1 MNEANSVGSF
11 PTTLKDLAPADARL
25 ALSIHRFVT
34 RELGVDWRGAG
45 LVVALSAGLDSTALL
60 LILSALRQRLNF
72 SLTAAHLDH
81 GLRAESGQDAE
92 AAREL
97 CRRLEVPF
105 RLRRCEVA
113 VRSVRTGLEDAG
125 RRARYAFLEQVRQDV
140 GAHWIVTAH
149 HVGDLAEDVLL
160 RLTRGAS
167 WPGLGGMPG
176 VGGPCGLLGAD
187 GKGRVL
193 RPLLLVEKAR
203 LRALLERQ
211 GLPWREDASNEE
223 RDFRRNRMRLDV
235 LPLLLA
241 ENPDLY
247 DVTRSLW
254 RVARMDE
261 EYWREMVFS
270 VPEFRPEGVFLRRAA
285 LAALPRPGRLR
296 AYVEAV
302 RRLGKGQVRSSALFA
317 LDDAW
322 EQRRH
327 GRVFQFPGGVRAE
340 LDARGV
346 LFCSDDTRDKAL
358 RCGLK
363 RRNGAK
369 QSAGFGERGKTD

>member
-1 MNEANSVGSF
+1 M
-11 PTTLKDLAPADARL
+11 TLKDLTPTDARL

-34 RELGVDWRGAG
+34 RELRVDWRGAG

-60 LILSALRQRLNF
+60 LVLSALRQSLKF

-97 CRRLEVPF
+97 CRRLGVPF

-113 VRSVRTGLEDAG
+113 AQVVGTGLEDAG
-125 RRARYAFLEQVRQDV
+125 RRARYAFLEEVRHDV

-149 HVGDLAEDVLL
+149 HVGDLAEDILL

-167 WPGLGGMPG
+167 WPALGGMAG
-176 VGGPCGLLGAD
+176 VGGPCGLLDAD

-211 GLPWREDASNEE
+211 GVPWREDASNGR

-241 ENPDLY
+241 ENPDMY
-247 DVTRSLW
+247 DAARSLW
-254 RVARMDE
+254 RVARLDE
-261 EYWREMVFS
+261 EYWRAMVLPALES
-270 VPEFRPEGVFLRRAA
+270 RPEGVFLGRAA

-302 RRLGKGQVRSSALFA
+302 RRLNRGQARASTLFA

-327 GRVFQFPGGVRAE
+327 GGSFQFPGGVRAE

-346 LFCSDDTRDKAL
+346 LFCPADPKDKTRRRDPE
-358 RCGLK
+358 
-363 RRNGAK
+363 RRNGTV
-369 QSAGFGERGKTD
+369 QSAGPGE